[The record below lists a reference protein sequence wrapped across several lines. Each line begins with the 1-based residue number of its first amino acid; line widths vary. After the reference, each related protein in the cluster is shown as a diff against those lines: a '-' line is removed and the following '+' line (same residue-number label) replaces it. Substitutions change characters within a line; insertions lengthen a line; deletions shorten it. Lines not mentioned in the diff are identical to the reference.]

1 MIGEHIGNFQIVSQ
15 LGSGG
20 MGDVFLAEQMEIH
33 TKVAIKLLH
42 ANISTDRTHIQRFFN
57 EAVAVSKIK
66 HAGIVRIFDVG
77 FASSGRAYLIM
88 EYLEGETLSD
98 RIAHAGRLSIA
109 DVADIGRQAAGVLA
123 ATHAEGVVHR
133 DLKPDNIYLVRDAE
147 MARGERV
154 KILDFGIAKLSNTN
168 LTGSANSMGTPTY
181 MAPEQWNHS
190 GGVDWRADMYS
201 LGCLA
206 FEMVCGRPPFVAT
219 SIGEACAMHLSDIPP
234 LARTFAPDCPPALE
248 ALFARMLAKKP
259 EDRPA
264 SMAEVAAGFSAH
276 ADTPTGPMYAV
287 GTPTGYQGAALAQT
301 LPTGGGLHAGPQGH
315 ASLTAAATPPA
326 SKRSGRGV
334 LYGLGALVLVG
345 GAAGAVVLA
354 ARGGGHGGAEPP
366 KKPALASAKDAGVS
380 GPSAP
385 SDAVVTVAPSDAGG
399 GSAAPSTAMANYL
412 IDISPPARPVV
423 LGVDSD
429 AAPETERGF
438 RPGAKITA
446 PTVAYQIQ
454 AHEVSWSELE
464 PFMAARGQVIDFPAW
479 AADPATRA
487 RLPATNVSWQV
498 AHDYC
503 ISLKGEL
510 PTDEEWEY
518 AARGAERRPNSWGG
532 ARLDRMLTHT
542 LVGAAGVP
550 AEVMKSEQDRSPALP
565 GDRHLF
571 DMTGNVQEWTEG
583 LWRPDKPGDD
593 DSWVQVG
600 DTTYRAIRGLPL
612 RGAATTKIQPDGAA
626 YREPACAT
634 GACDGKF
641 EVPLEAIG
649 FRCVVSAHSQ
659 RTATQTASSA
669 PRPRPV
675 DAGVV
680 AADATVVAVTPADAA
695 VVPPPLECTFESCQA
710 GGMEGACCARKF
722 PKKPVPPPAPLPE
735 KPPAEKVRQAFAA
748 LAPKFGECARR
759 SHVRGAHRITL
770 NIDPA
775 GHITSAQV
783 ATPNGEFR
791 SCVQGSI
798 RGIGLGPSRN
808 GTQVSSTFRFA
819 ADGSTE

>member
-15 LGSGG
+15 LGTGG

-77 FASSGRAYLIM
+77 FAPSGRAYLIM
-88 EYLEGETLSD
+88 EYLEGETLAE
-98 RIAHAGRLSIA
+98 RIAHTGRLAIA
-109 DVADIGRQAAGVLA
+109 DVADVGRQIAGVLA

-133 DLKPDNIYLVRDAE
+133 DLKPENIYLVRDAE

-190 GGVDWRADMYS
+190 GRVDWRADLYS

-219 SIGEACAMHLSDIPP
+219 SIGEACAMHLSDLPP
-234 LARTFAPDCPPALE
+234 LARTLAPDCPPALE

-264 SMAEVAAGFSAH
+264 SMAEVAAGFSAY
-276 ADTPTGPMYAV
+276 ADTPTAALYAV
-287 GTPTGYQGAALAQT
+287 GTPTSSQGAALAQT
-301 LPTGGGLHAGPQGH
+301 LPTGGGSHGETQ
-315 ASLTAAATPPA
+315 ASASQAAAPIVDADPPEKPA
-326 SKRSGRGV
+326 GRGL

-345 GAAGAVVLA
+345 GAAGVVVVA
-354 ARGGGHGGAEPP
+354 TRGGGTAHDEPSNP
-366 KKPALASAKDAGVS
+366 PVASAR
-380 GPSAP
+380 
-385 SDAVVTVAPSDAGG
+385 DAGG
-399 GSAAPSTAMANYL
+399 PHDAAMVVVVNARGDGGLAAAPAMANYL
-412 IDISPPARPVV
+412 IDVTPPAHPVV

-429 AAPETERGF
+429 AAPDAERGF
-438 RPGAKITA
+438 RPGAKILA
-446 PTVAYQIQ
+446 PTAAYQIQ

-464 PFMAARGQVIDFPAW
+464 PFLAARGQSIAFPAW
-479 AADPATRA
+479 ATDPATRA
-487 RLPATNVSWQV
+487 RLPATSVSWET
-498 AHDYC
+498 ARDYC
-503 ISLKGEL
+503 ASLKGEL
-510 PTDEEWEY
+510 PTDEEWES
-518 AARGAERRPNSWGG
+518 AARGAERRPNSWGK
-532 ARLDRMLTHT
+532 AKLDRMLTHA
-542 LVGAAGVP
+542 LAGPAGTP
-550 AEVMKSEQDRSPALP
+550 AEVMTSEQDRSPALP

-612 RGAATTKIQPDGAA
+612 RGAATTKIQPEGAA

-634 GACDGKF
+634 GSCNGQF

-649 FRCVVSAHSQ
+649 FRCVVTAHSQ
-659 RTATQTASSA
+659 RNAPQT
-669 PRPRPV
+669 PTVPVRPKV
-675 DAGVV
+675 DAGVSPKLLD
-680 AADATVVAVTPADAA
+680 AAVAVLLPDAA
-695 VVPPPLECTFESCQA
+695 VVAPVDCTFESCQA
-710 GGMEGACCARKF
+710 NGMEGACCAHKF
-722 PKKPVPPPAPLPE
+722 PKALPPPQEPLPD
-735 KPPAEKVRQAFAA
+735 KPPPGRVRQAFAA
-748 LAPKFGECARR
+748 LVPKLRDCATRN
-759 SHVRGAHRITL
+759 HVHGAHRVTL
-770 NIDPA
+770 DIDRA
-775 GHITSAQV
+775 GHVSAIQV
-783 ATPNGEFR
+783 RTPNAEFR
-791 SCVQGSI
+791 TCVQGTTV
-798 RGIGLGPSRN
+798 GLELGPSRS
-808 GTQVSSTFRFA
+808 GGQVMSTVRFGP
-819 ADGSTE
+819 DGPEE

>member
-20 MGDVFLAEQMEIH
+20 MGDVFLAEQTEIH

-77 FASSGRAYLIM
+77 FAPSGRAYLIM

-109 DVADIGRQAAGVLA
+109 DVADIGRQTAGVLA

-154 KILDFGIAKLSNTN
+154 KVLDFGIAKLSNTN

-234 LARTFAPDCPPALE
+234 LARTFAPECPPALE

-287 GTPTGYQGAALAQT
+287 GTPTSYHGAALAQT
-301 LPTGGGLHAGPQGH
+301 VATGGGSHAGLPAH
-315 ASLTAAATPPA
+315 ASPPA
-326 SKRSGRGV
+326 VAADTAPKQPGRRV

-345 GAAGAVVLA
+345 GAAGAVVVA
-354 ARGGGHGGAEPP
+354 TRGAGHGGTEPP
-366 KKPALASAKDAGVS
+366 KKPAVATAKDAGT
-380 GPSAP
+380 PTP
-385 SDAVVTVAPSDAGG
+385 SDAVALAPSDAGT
-399 GSAAPSTAMANYL
+399 GSAARAPVMPNYL
-412 IDISPPARPVV
+412 VDITPPARPVV

-429 AAPETERGF
+429 AAPEAERGF
-438 RPGAKITA
+438 RPAAKILA

-464 PFMAARGQVIDFPAW
+464 PFMAARGQPITFPPW
-479 AADPATRA
+479 ATDPAARA

-518 AARGAERRPNSWGG
+518 AARGPERRPNSWGP
-532 ARLDRMLTHT
+532 ARLDRMLTHA
-542 LVGAAGVP
+542 LAGDAGSPV
-550 AEVMKSEQDRSPALP
+550 EVMKSEQDRSPTQP
-565 GDRHLF
+565 GDRHVF

-593 DSWVQVG
+593 DSWVEVG

-612 RGAATTKIQPDGAA
+612 RGVSTTKIQPDGAA

-634 GACDGKF
+634 GPCNGKL
-641 EVPLEAIG
+641 EVPLEVIG
-649 FRCVVSAHSQ
+649 FRCVVTAHSQ
-659 RTATQTASSA
+659 RTVTQTASGPA
-669 PRPRPV
+669 RPRPV
-675 DAGVV
+675 DAGV
-680 AADATVVAVTPADAA
+680 APADATVVAVTPADAA
-695 VVPPPLECTFESCQA
+695 VAPPPPVDCTFDSCQA
-710 GGMEGACCARKF
+710 SGMEGACCARKF
-722 PKKPVPPPAPLPE
+722 PKPPPPPLPDKPSQE
-735 KPPAEKVRQAFAA
+735 KAREAFGA
-748 LAPKFGECARR
+748 LAPKIRDCATKSRV
-759 SHVRGAHRITL
+759 HGQHRVTL
-770 NIDPA
+770 TIDPA

-783 ATPNGEFR
+783 GTPNAEFR
-791 SCVQGSI
+791 ACVQGTI
-798 RGIGLGPSRN
+798 RGISLGPSRN
-808 GTQVSSTFRFA
+808 GGQVSSTFRFG
-819 ADGSTE
+819 ADGSKE